1 MNDESSSSSS
11 NSLDDINLDSLDG
24 DDDDINID
32 GIDNIDDIDIDNLD
46 IDNISTDDI
55 DLSNINLDDI
65 ELDDED
71 LNGVAIEDFNPSS
84 ENVSSNMNEQ
94 SPIINE
100 EKYQPNYD
108 ENDKNT
114 LEQLYQENTKDK
126 IPGNGDKMD
135 NSLDENN
142 VNQTNITNQG
152 KPKQKS
158 NTALLLLVFV
168 ALLGFMGYTKKDL
181 IMEQINNIRGGS
193 SDSVLI
199 TEGQNNMP
207 VEGEETNTPPQEPPA
222 PSENQEQQPQQ
233 EEQQQQPVGAIP
245 GEAGGPQDA
254 KSMEESLKRA
264 QKPQSIDKIAQ
275 PTTKLSEPLSSAQIS
290 KLYWEV
296 PKDLTYNENVTKYL
310 QVVGKTSKLA
320 IQSDLLNVKEMPY
333 SSKMIVSVKLSR
345 TGEVIDAIATVSSGS
360 KQVDAIV
367 LQSVKSAMKYV
378 KAPTS
383 EFTKESYDFSLIINF

>member
-1 MNDESSSSSS
+1 MNM
-11 NSLDDINLDSLDG
+11 DINLDSLDG
-24 DDDDINID
+24 DDDDIDIDNI
-32 GIDNIDDIDIDNLD
+32 GNIDDIDIDNID

-65 ELDDED
+65 ELDDD
-71 LNGVAIEDFNPSS
+71 LNGIAIEDFTPT
-84 ENVSSNMNEQ
+84 ENISNNNEQ
-94 SPIINE
+94 IQTPIGNE
-100 EKYQPNYD
+100 QEYQPDYN
-108 ENDKNT
+108 ENDKDT
-114 LEQLYQENTKDK
+114 LEKLYQENTQDK

-142 VNQTNITNQG
+142 VNPTNVTNQS

-168 ALLGFMGYTKKDL
+168 ALLGFVGYTKKDL
-181 IMEQINNIRGGS
+181 IMEQINNLRGGS

-199 TEGQNNMP
+199 TEEQNNMP
-207 VEGEETNTPPQEPPA
+207 VEGEESNNTPPPETPA
-222 PSENQEQQPQQ
+222 PQTEGEQPQPQEGEQPQQQAEQQPA
-233 EEQQQQPVGAIP
+233 QPVGAIP

-264 QKPQSIDKIAQ
+264 QKPHSIDKIAQ
-275 PTTKLSEPLSSAQIS
+275 PATKMSEPLSSAQIS

-320 IQSDLLNVKEMPY
+320 IQSDLLNVTEMPY
-333 SSKMIVSVKLSR
+333 SSKMIVTVKLSR
-345 TGEVIDAIATVSSGS
+345 TGDVIDAIAAISSGS
-360 KQVDAIV
+360 KQVDSIV